1 MAIGKRQV
9 GRSHTVRCSRVR
21 SLPRSLLT
29 GKGLAAALDC
39 DVLISC
45 VDRPLPRS
53 ILNAVAYAHLMPVID
68 GGIIARV
75 DDVGKL
81 MHVDWRIHT
90 VGPEHGCLYCIDA
103 LRRSDVALDRDGLL
117 EDPDYILGLSPA
129 DRER

>member
-1 MAIGKRQV
+1 
-9 GRSHTVRCSRVR
+9 
-21 SLPRSLLT
+21 
-29 GKGLAAALDC
+29 
-39 DVLISC
+39 
-45 VDRPLPRS
+45 
-53 ILNAVAYAHLMPVID
+53 MPVID